1 MGTDSYSAETK
12 GIDIVF
18 EKGTETTGTI
28 TCTYSFATPS
38 SSAGSPNE
46 TCTGANGDYYTH
58 PAFTFGDE
66 ELTGI
71 PPKIVQPIKKQWV
84 DIGYYTDEN
93 GIKRKGVIKQNP
105 WRR

>member
-1 MGTDSYSAETK
+1 MCEVA
-12 GIDIVF
+12 
-18 EKGTETTGTI
+18 
-28 TCTYSFATPS
+28 
-38 SSAGSPNE
+38 
-46 TCTGANGDYYTH
+46 
-58 PAFTFGDE
+58 DE

-105 WRR
+105 WQR